1 MGRSR
6 DCGGCPQGRAQASEQ
21 ELVAHVA
28 TQLASYK
35 KPQQVIFVQEIAK
48 TAVGKLNRRAM
59 RERLKPQ

>member
-1 MGRSR
+1 
-6 DCGGCPQGRAQASEQ
+6 
-21 ELVAHVA
+21 VA

-35 KPQQVIFVQEIAK
+35 KPQQVIFVQEITK